1 MRAHLAWWGA
11 LLLGLVLQTTLFPL
25 VLSDPWRPDV
35 TRALVLWVAL
45 TGMPRGGAALAFGAG
60 LALEAASG
68 APGGFAPLLRL
79 FVYALA
85 RPFRGVFFDD
95 RPALLLPFAALGPVA
110 EAVAVGILGR
120 FSFRNPLGLEVL
132 ASAAWAQALVDALCV
147 PLIFVALEL
156 ASGRRHRTEAPA

>member
-11 LLLGLVLQTTLFPL
+11 LLAGLVLQTALFPL
-25 VLSDPWRPDV
+25 VLSDPWRPDL

-45 TGMPRGGAALAFGAG
+45 TGMPRGGAILAFGAG

-68 APGGFAPLLRL
+68 TPGGFAPLLRL
-79 FVYALA
+79 FLYALA

-110 EAVAVGILGR
+110 EAAGVAVLSR
-120 FSFRNPLGLEVL
+120 FSFRNPLGLDVL
-132 ASAAWAQALVDALCV
+132 ASTAWSQALVDALCV
-147 PLIFVALEL
+147 PLVFVALEL
-156 ASGRRHRTEAPA
+156 ASGRRHRAEAPA